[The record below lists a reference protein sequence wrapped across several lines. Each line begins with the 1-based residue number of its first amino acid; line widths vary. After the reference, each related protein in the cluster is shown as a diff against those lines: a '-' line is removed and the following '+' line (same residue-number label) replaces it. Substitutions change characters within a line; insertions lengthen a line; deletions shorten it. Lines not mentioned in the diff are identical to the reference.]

1 MIGLSV
7 EDVGKKLLERPKES
21 LTKFTVVGKE
31 ELEGNAVT
39 RVSLTSISGRTHQLN
54 VHLAAYGHPIAGDK
68 VYGINGE
75 AAANGGLEEGTLSS
89 RASAELQES
98 IAAVVGDKSMCV
110 HANTISFEHPV
121 TGEKLSFDSGAP
133 F

>member
-1 MIGLSV
+1 MVHCIHSCHTYIIYIYISHCYGHHVPGLTYLYLCDARIPIKCYS
-7 EDVGKKLLERPKES
+7 
-21 LTKFTVVGKE
+21 
-31 ELEGNAVT
+31 
-39 RVSLTSISGRTHQLN
+39 THQLN
-54 VHLAAYGHPIAGDK
+54 VHCAAIGHPIVGDK

-89 RASAELQES
+89 RASSELQES
-98 IAAVVGDKSMCV
+98 IASAIGDKSMCV

-121 TGEKLSFDSGAP
+121 SGDKLSFSSDAP

>member
-1 MIGLSV
+1 MIAHLCYSF
-7 EDVGKKLLERPKES
+7 LLFFRFLLFAFYYS
-21 LTKFTVVGKE
+21 
-31 ELEGNAVT
+31 
-39 RVSLTSISGRTHQLN
+39 THQLN
-54 VHLAAYGHPIAGDK
+54 VHCAAIGHPIVGDK

-89 RASAELQES
+89 RASADVQEA
-98 IAAVVGDKSMCV
+98 IAAAIGDKSMCV

-121 TGEKLSFDSGAP
+121 SGEKLSFSSDAP